1 MTSGT
6 QVLLD
11 HSLGTVHVVEVSLQM
26 SQMAH
31 QADAY
36 LCFSSMKQLK
46 EHFYFLVG
54 IVVYPQHLTHWY
66 RFKLYMPGWRVI
78 CLAHE
83 RNTMILAGSYFN
95 IHLGD
100 KRNYES

>member
-11 HSLGTVHVVEVSLQM
+11 HSPGTVHVVEVSLQM

-36 LCFSSMKQLK
+36 LCFSIMKQLRA
-46 EHFYFLVG
+46 FL
-54 IVVYPQHLTHWY
+54 
-66 RFKLYMPGWRVI
+66 FPGWDAS
-78 CLAHE
+78 LSPA
-83 RNTMILAGSYFN
+83 FN
-95 IHLGD
+95 SLVLI
-100 KRNYES
+100 